1 MKILHLYHDLMNLY
15 GDYANLL
22 ALCRI
27 LDSNQIEYTLEKK
40 SLGDE
45 LTLNDYD
52 FIYVGSGSEEN
63 QKAALSHLFDYKD
76 DLKTYIE
83 SGKTAL
89 FTGNSLEMLG
99 EKINSFLGEFMGL
112 NVFSFE
118 TVEQNKTRNTA
129 DSIVTF
135 NGQPLVGFIN
145 KCSEIKG
152 IENPLFEVE
161 MGLSNNTLEDGEGI
175 IYKNF
180 FGTHIT
186 GPILVKN
193 PNFLKYLA
201 ETLTKKELSLDAFKN
216 EMSGYK
222 ITLKKLEERNGTTK

>member
-63 QKAALSHLFDYKD
+63 QKAALSHLFEYKD

-89 FTGNSLEMLG
+89 FTGNSFEMLG

-135 NGQPLVGFIN
+135 NGQRLVGFIN

-161 MGLSNNTLEDGEGI
+161 MGLSNNAADSCEGI